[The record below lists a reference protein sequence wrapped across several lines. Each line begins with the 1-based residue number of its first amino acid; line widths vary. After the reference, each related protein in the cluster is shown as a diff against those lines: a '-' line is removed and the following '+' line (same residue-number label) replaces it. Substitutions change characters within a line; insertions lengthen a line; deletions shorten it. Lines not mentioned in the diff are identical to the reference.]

1 MPELPEVETVV
12 TQLRPSLIAQT
23 INSVQL
29 SKKKL
34 RLPYPIDFEE
44 LVSGCIVTNVQR
56 RAKYILITLSNNK
69 TIVIHLGMSG
79 ILLCADEPFVAK
91 HSHAFFTLGNQKIL
105 TYHDPRRFGLITL
118 IENANIN
125 IHPLFK
131 NLGEEPLTSEFNG
144 DFLSK
149 HLANKKQPIKTS
161 IMDAAIVVGVGNI
174 YASESL
180 FMASIN
186 PLRPANS
193 LSIEECNKLAT
204 AIKKV
209 LQAAIASGGSSLRD
223 YTTPSGASG
232 YFQHKFMVYG
242 RQTNTCYTCHDK
254 IIKIIQAGRSTFF
267 CPTCQG

>member
-12 TQLRPSLIAQT
+12 NQLRPSLLAQT

-29 SKKKL
+29 GEKSL
-34 RLPYPIDFEE
+34 RQPYPENFNEI
-44 LVSGCIVTNVQR
+44 VSGCVVNNVQR
-56 RAKYILITLSNNK
+56 RAKYILVRLSNNK
-69 TIVIHLGMSG
+69 TMVIHLGMSG
-79 ILLCADEPFVAK
+79 ILLCADKPFIAK

-118 IENANIN
+118 IENDNLHT
-125 IHPLFK
+125 HPLFNK
-131 NLGEEPLTSEFNG
+131 LGKEPLESEFNG
-144 DFLSK
+144 DFLLEY
-149 HLANKKQPIKTS
+149 LANKKQPIKTA
-161 IMDAAIVVGVGNI
+161 IMDASIIVGVGNI

-180 FMASIN
+180 FIANIN

-193 LSIEECNKLAT
+193 LSIEEYNKLAT

-223 YTTPSGASG
+223 YTTPSGTSG

-242 RQTNTCYTCHDK
+242 RQTNTCHKCKDE

-267 CPTCQG
+267 CPTCQP